1 MVWDFPLRRMSS
13 VHLKGQLWCWGPAEH
28 PMAIPPLLTP
38 CPVLQH
44 YTEQQGALC
53 TKLVKPK
60 AKSGMKSAEKELAKG
75 GKG

>member
-1 MVWDFPLRRMSS
+1 MLGSCGAPV
-13 VHLKGQLWCWGPAEH
+13 
-28 PMAIPPLLTP
+28 AISPPLTP
-38 CPVLQH
+38 CPILQH

-60 AKSGMKSAEKELAKG
+60 AKSGMKSAEEELAKG